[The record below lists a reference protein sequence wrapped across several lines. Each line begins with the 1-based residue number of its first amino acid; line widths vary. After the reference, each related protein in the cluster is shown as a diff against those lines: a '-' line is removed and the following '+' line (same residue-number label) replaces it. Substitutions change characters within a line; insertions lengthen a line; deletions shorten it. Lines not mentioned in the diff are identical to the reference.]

1 MKRVRILLGIAVVTM
16 LALAVPIWG
25 TLRGAKQQRVSA
37 SQLPAA
43 VKEAIKTNCPNCTIA
58 KATREVENGVAVYD
72 VEFKTG
78 QGEMDVAEDGSVIDR
93 ETVAQIKDVP
103 AAALEA
109 IRKGAAGGKIK
120 QIAKDEIR
128 AELKDGK
135 IIKLDSPKYRYEA
148 DLVKGNQVAEI
159 QVSPEGQVIE
169 APKWKA
175 RGAKEN

>member
-1 MKRVRILLGIAVVTM
+1 MKRVRILLGIAVVTIVA
-16 LALAVPIWG
+16 LALPIWA
-25 TLRGAKQQRVSA
+25 TQRGAKEQKVSA

-93 ETVAQIKDVP
+93 ETVAQTKDVP

-135 IIKLDSPKYRYEA
+135 IIKLDSPKCRYEA

-169 APKWKA
+169 APRWKA
-175 RGAKEN
+175 RGAREN